1 MEWDCSTS
9 RHWCWLLFLIDAVL
23 VNFVVVSVR
32 FYSLA
37 EMNSEFVLLQC
48 LSATIYP
55 AAPWCPSVCLTLWKP
70 SASILSVAGFFRLVG
85 QSECVCVCVQCMWP
99 KECVRIW
106 VRECVW
112 CVFELLCVCDVCVY
126 HMCMFELLCVCVCV
140 SHTCMLHLNSLPD
153 I

>member
-85 QSECVCVCVQCMWP
+85 QSECVCACMCVCAMHVAQRVCAYLSKRVCVV
-99 KECVRIW
+99 CVW
-106 VRECVW
+106 VTVCVW
-112 CVFELLCVCDVCVY
+112 CVCVPHVY
-126 HMCMFELLCVCVCV
+126 VWVTVCVCVCV
-140 SHTCMLHLNSLPD
+140 PHMYVAP
-153 I
+153 